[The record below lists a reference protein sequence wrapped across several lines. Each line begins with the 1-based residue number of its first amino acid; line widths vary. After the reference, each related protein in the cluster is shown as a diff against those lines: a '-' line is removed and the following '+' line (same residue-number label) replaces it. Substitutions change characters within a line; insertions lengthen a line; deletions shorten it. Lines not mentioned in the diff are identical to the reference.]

1 MTQGVIYILTNPAFP
16 EYVKI
21 GYANNLE
28 RRMKELN
35 NSEAIP
41 FAFRAYAVYEVCERL
56 TDKKLHSII
65 DTLNPDLRSV
75 ETFDGKERKR
85 EFYAMSAEEAY
96 SLLECIATISG
107 TRDRLKRMKP
117 TGHEVQDEQE
127 ALQIENDSVSRR
139 SPLKFS
145 MIKLKPGDQILF
157 KNDLNKGATIVDDRH
172 ISYEGEVM
180 SCTALARK
188 LLGLDE
194 HAPIPGPDY
203 FIYDGV
209 TLPELRKKYENLK

>member
-1 MTQGVIYILTNPAFP
+1 MLYIFLQILRFP

-28 RRMKELN
+28 KRMKDLN

-41 FAFRAYAVYEVCERL
+41 FAFRAYAVYEVTERL

-65 DTLNPDLRSV
+65 DALNPDLRSV

-107 TRDRLKRMKP
+107 TKERLKRMKP
-117 TGHEVQDEQE
+117 TGHEVQDEKE
-127 ALQIENDSVSRR
+127 ALEIENDSKSRR

-145 MIKLKPGDQILF
+145 MINLKPGDQILF
-157 KNDLNKGATIVDDRH
+157 KNDPERAATIVDDRH
-172 ISYEGEVM
+172 ISYDGEVM

-188 LLGLDE
+188 FLGLDE
-194 HAPIPGPDY
+194 HAIVPGTDY
-203 FIYDGV
+203 FTYDGV
-209 TLPELRKKYENLK
+209 ALPELRLRFEKE